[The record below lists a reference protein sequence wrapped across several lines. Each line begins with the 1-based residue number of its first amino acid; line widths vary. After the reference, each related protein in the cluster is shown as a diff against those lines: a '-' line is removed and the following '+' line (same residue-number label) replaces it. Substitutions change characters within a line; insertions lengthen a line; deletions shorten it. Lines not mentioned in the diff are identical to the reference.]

1 MATVTGTTGNDPL
14 TGTASADEL
23 SGLAGNDTL
32 MGAAGNDVI
41 SGGTGNDV
49 VEGGN
54 GTDRIYG
61 GAGNDYLAGND
72 LIDPA
77 AAAAA
82 GNLAPPVALEDNAA
96 DMLDGGAGA
105 DTIFGGGGNDL
116 LLGGSENDL
125 LDGGTGADTLIGGTG
140 TDTIFGG
147 GDNDLIFGDDSAYT
161 PFGAGTGQSGTP
173 FVINQTTTGD
183 QSPPK
188 MVTLQDGRVLYAW
201 SDATGT
207 LNVRIFAADGS
218 PSTDQFALSSQW
230 GISGTEG
237 FDWDNLD
244 LDRLADG
251 RVMLSYVRIGTSGG
265 EEPVFSIL
273 NPALDPTAPGF
284 VAVSNVEIQ
293 LSDTTSSESPPVT
306 TVLSNGN
313 VLFVWSN
320 NALATSSLTTTLE
333 GRIYN
338 PSTGTWVTDDFQIG
352 TQAIDGSDTFDV
364 NSLSIVPLSGGN
376 VVVGYVRSNVETGFR
391 EPVYAVLDQ
400 NGNTIIANAEI
411 EGTDTETQATVWE
424 SPPVLT
430 ALADGRWMAVWA
442 NDGMSDDLNSMT
454 LEARIFNANGT
465 PATGDIALGAA
476 VDGSDAFDL
485 EHISVAQLSG
495 GRIVVGYVETYAT
508 GTTTYPEFV
517 IIDPVTGTVVVTP
530 KQIAV
535 SPSNIWPGP
544 PKIVALGDTGAFV
557 AVYAEGNQFSAT
569 ASGLNY
575 RIFDAN
581 GNALTGQISVTGT
594 TGNAA
599 MDNSDGFDW
608 DNVQV
613 IYNASNNSFVISWAG
628 SSDGAGTGAYS
639 SGPIAA
645 PGGLTSPTI
654 DPIAGSGD
662 SIDGGA
668 GNDTITGAGGNDTI
682 AGGVGN
688 DSLYGGAGNDSLAG
702 GTGADLLDGGD
713 GSDSLTAAQGDT
725 VSGGAG
731 DDRITLADLA
741 EAGTAAITIAGGD
754 GFDTLN
760 LAQLTVRGSTVRSG
774 NAATGY
780 SGTMTLLDGSTVTF
794 SGIERIVCFTRCTAI
809 ATPLGQ
815 RPIEALA
822 KGDLVLTPSGLR
834 PIRWIGHRR
843 LDRHELAATPKLA
856 PVRIPAGALGPG
868 LPRRSLTVSPQH
880 RILIANRVAERMFD
894 TAAILVPAKDL
905 VGSFGIIQLPPT
917 EPAEYWHL
925 LLDGHHVVQAEGA
938 WAETLFPGEEALKGL
953 ACAAREEIL
962 TLFPQLAARPARLC
976 FPPAYPLL
984 RGARVQR
991 MVQRCAANRRVLV
1004 ETALRE
1010 APLQRAV

>member
-1 MATVTGTTGNDPL
+1 MATTTGTSGNDSL
-14 TGTASADEL
+14 IGSAAMDEI

-32 MGAAGNDVI
+32 SGAAGNDVI
-41 SGGTGNDV
+41 SGSAGNDV

-61 GAGNDYLAGND
+61 GTGNDYLAGND
-72 LIDPA
+72 LTDPA

-82 GNLAPPVALEDNAA
+82 GNLSPAVSLEDSAA

-105 DTIFGGGGNDL
+105 DTIFGGGGSDL
-116 LLGGSENDL
+116 LLGGSENDI
-125 LDGGTGADTLIGGTG
+125 LDGGAGADTLIGGTG
-140 TDTIFGG
+140 ADTIFGG
-147 GDNDLIFGDDSAYT
+147 DDNDLISGDDAAYT
-161 PFGAGTGQSGTP
+161 PFGAGFGQSGSA
-173 FVINQTTTGD
+173 FAINQTTTGD

-230 GISGTEG
+230 GISAGDS
-237 FDWDNLD
+237 FDWDSLD

-251 RVMLSYVRIGTSGG
+251 RVMLSYVRVSTSGG

-273 NPALDPTAPGF
+273 NPAIEPGSPGF
-284 VAVSNVEIQ
+284 VAVSNVEVQ
-293 LSDTTSSESPPVT
+293 GSDTTTTESPPVT
-306 TVLSNGN
+306 TVLANGN

-320 NALATSSLTTTLE
+320 NALTNTTATILE
-333 GRIYN
+333 GRIYD
-338 PSTGTWVTDDFQIG
+338 PSTGNWVTSDFRIG
-352 TQAIDGSDTFDV
+352 TVAIDGLDTADV
-364 NSLSIVPLSGGN
+364 NNLSVLQLTGGN
-376 VVVGYVRSNVETGFR
+376 IVVGFVRSNSESGGI
-391 EPVYAVLDQ
+391 EPVYTVLDQ
-400 NGNTIIANAEI
+400 NGNTVLANAEMQQ
-411 EGTDTETQATVWE
+411 TDSTVWE
-424 SPPVLT
+424 SPPVMT
-430 ALADGRWMAVWA
+430 SLADGRWIAVWA
-442 NDGMSDDLNSMT
+442 NNGYSDDITSMT
-454 LEARIFNANGT
+454 LEARIFNADGT
-465 PATGDIALGAA
+465 PATGDISLGAA

-485 EHISVAQLSG
+485 EHISIAQLSG
-495 GRIVVGYVETYAT
+495 GRVVVGYVETYAT

-517 IIDPVTGTVVVTP
+517 IIDPATGSVVVTP
-530 KQIAV
+530 QQIAV

-569 ASGLNY
+569 AAGINY
-575 RIFDAN
+575 RIFDAS
-581 GNALTGQISVTGT
+581 GNALTGQIAVTGT
-594 TGNAA
+594 SGNAA
-599 MDNSDGFDW
+599 LDNSDGFDW

-654 DPIAGSGD
+654 DPLAGSGD
-662 SIDGGA
+662 SLDGGA

-682 AGGVGN
+682 AGGSGN

-713 GSDSLTAAQGDT
+713 GTDSLTAAQGDT

-741 EAGTAAITIAGGD
+741 EAGTAGLTITGGD
-754 GFDTLN
+754 GFDTLD

-774 NAATGY
+774 NGTTGY
-780 SGTMTLLDGSTVTF
+780 SGTMTMLDGSVITF
-794 SGIERIVCFTRCTAI
+794 SGIESIVCFTRGTAI

-815 RPIEALA
+815 RPIEALT

-843 LDRHELAATPKLA
+843 LDTADLAANPKLA

-868 LPRRSLTVSPQH
+868 LPGRSLTVSPQH

-894 TAAILVPAKDL
+894 SPAILVPAKDL
-905 VGSFGIIQLPPT
+905 VGSFGIAQLPPT

-938 WAETLFPGEEALKGL
+938 WAETLFPGEEAMKGL
-953 ACAAREEIL
+953 SCAAREEIL
-962 TLFPQLAARPARLC
+962 TLFPQLAAGPARLC

-991 MVQRCAANRRVLV
+991 MVQRCAANRRDLV
-1004 ETALRE
+1004 ETALPE
-1010 APLQRAV
+1010 ASLQHAV